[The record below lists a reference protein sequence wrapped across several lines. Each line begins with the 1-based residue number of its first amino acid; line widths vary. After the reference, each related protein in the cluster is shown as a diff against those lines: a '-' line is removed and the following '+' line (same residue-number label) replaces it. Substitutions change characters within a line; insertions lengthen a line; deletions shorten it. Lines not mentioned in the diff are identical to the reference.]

1 MAAIGKIREQ
11 STLLLIVIGGAM
23 VAFVLGDIFSN
34 RGGSGQGDQYVGE
47 VFGEEINFVDYEKRV
62 EAEKQSMASIGQGAS
77 GSQDQQVRNQVW
89 NDMVQEKVMYAE
101 MNKIGL
107 RLGQDE
113 FDDIRFGENVRED
126 FMGNQN
132 FQDPQTGQFDPKLVQ
147 NYFSVIQTQYPLFYE
162 AQVNRIVNERLYEK
176 YNALVKNGEFV
187 NVLEAKDEYYRQE
200 QQVNFNYVAR
210 EFASVADSTVVI
222 SDDDLRTYYNKHKE
236 EDRFDRDATANI
248 KFVSFDVQPTE
259 DDKEAIKEELS
270 GLKNDFGK
278 AKSDSLFVLKFS
290 SSRNAAQI
298 DLNGADNPEL
308 QEMIDNAENGDV
320 IGPFQMGERFAIAK
334 IKNKGT
340 EERASARHILLSKQS
355 EPDMKVLMARADSI
369 KKVIQKNDNFEEMV
383 TKFSEDPGSVQNG
396 GKYEDF
402 DRKMMVEEF
411 TEAAF
416 DKPVGSINIV
426 ETTYGVHIVEPLE
439 HNDVNVV
446 KALLVDEPIIPS
458 NRTFNEAYD
467 EANSFSIDAK
477 DASGMVKLAEEKG
490 YKVEE
495 GNKITTQA
503 RTIPGIAGSV
513 EAVRWA
519 HNVEKTKVGQ
529 VSQPFEFDRKI
540 VVVSLDNRTSS
551 GRASFEDAKED
562 IKPDAIR
569 EKKVEMFKADM
580 KDKSLDDLKADFNL
594 DVKNAVNVSEKRPSL
609 PGGANEGYI
618 VGYALSM
625 TEGDLSQPLEGNRG
639 VYVIKLNSK
648 TKVEPRE
655 DYTTYRDE
663 LLQNKQNGVK
673 TYTIG
678 VYRALKDFAKVKD
691 ERSRSF

>member
-34 RGGSGQGDQYVGE
+34 RGGSTQGDQYVGE
-47 VFGEEINFVDYEKRV
+47 VFGEEINLVEYEKRV

-77 GSQDQQVRNQVW
+77 SGQDQQIRNQVW
-89 NDMVQEKVMYAE
+89 NDMVQEKVMYTE

-113 FDDIRFGENVRED
+113 FDDIRFGENVRQD
-126 FMGNQN
+126 FLGNQN

-162 AQVNRIVNERLYEK
+162 TQVNRIVNERLYEK
-176 YNALVKNGEFV
+176 YNNLVKNGEFV

-200 QQVNFNYVAR
+200 QTVNFDYVSR
-210 EFASVADSTVVI
+210 EYASVADSTVAV
-222 SDDDLRTYYNKHKE
+222 SDADLRAYYNDHKD
-236 EDRFDRDATANI
+236 EDRFDRDATADI
-248 KFVSFDVQPTE
+248 KFVTFNVEPTE
-259 DDKEAIKEELS
+259 DDIAAIREELG
-270 GLKNDFGK
+270 GLKKDFSN
-278 AKSDSLFVLKFS
+278 AKSDSLFVLKYS
-290 SSRNAAQI
+290 SSRNANET
-298 DLNGADNPEL
+298 DLSGADNPEL

-320 IGPFQMGERFAIAK
+320 IGPFKMGDKIAIAK

-340 EERASARHILLSKQS
+340 EERASARHILLAKQS
-355 EPDMKVLMARADSI
+355 EPDMKVLMDRADSI

-383 TKFSEDPGSVQNG
+383 TKFSEDPGSIPNG

-402 DRKMMVEEF
+402 DRKMMVAEF

-416 DKPVGSINIV
+416 DEPVGSINIV

-439 HNDVNVV
+439 HKDVNVV
-446 KALLVDEPIIPS
+446 KALVVDEPIVPS

-467 EANSFSIDAK
+467 EANAFSIDAK
-477 DASGMVKLAEEKG
+477 NAEGLVKLAEENG
-490 YKVEE
+490 YKIEE
-495 GNKITTQA
+495 GNKVTTTA
-503 RTIPGIAGSV
+503 RTIPGVAGSV

-519 HNVEKTKVGQ
+519 HNVDKTKVGQ

-540 VVVSLDNRTSS
+540 VVVALDKRTES

-562 IKPDAIR
+562 IKPDVIR
-569 EKKVEMFKADM
+569 EKKIEMFKADM
-580 KDKSLDDLKADFNL
+580 KDKSLEDLKAEFNL
-594 DVKNAVNVSEKRPSL
+594 DVKSAVNVSEKRPSL

-648 TKVEPRE
+648 TEVEPRE
-655 DYTTYRDE
+655 DYSTYRDE
-663 LLQNKQNGVK
+663 LLTNKQNGVK

-691 ERSRSF
+691 ERSRAF

>member
-34 RGGSGQGDQYVGE
+34 SGGSQQGDQYVGE
-47 VFGEEINFVDYEKRV
+47 VFGEEINLVEYEKRV
-62 EAEKQSMASIGQGAS
+62 EAEKQSMASIGQSAPS
-77 GSQDQQVRNQVW
+77 SQDVQIRNQVW
-89 NDMVQEKVMYAE
+89 NDMVQEKVMYTE
-101 MNKIGL
+101 INKIGL

-113 FDDIRFGENVRED
+113 FDDIRFGENVSED
-126 FMGNQN
+126 FLANQN

-176 YNALVKNGEFV
+176 YNTLVKTGTFV

-200 QQVNFNYVAR
+200 QQVNFDYVAR
-210 EFASVADSTVVI
+210 EFTSIADSTITVN
-222 SDDDLRTYYNKHKE
+222 DNDLRTYFNKHKD
-236 EDRFDRDATANI
+236 EDRFDRDATADI
-248 KFVSFDVQPTE
+248 KFVSFDVVPTE
-259 DDKEAIKEELS
+259 DDVNALKQELND
-270 GLKNDFGK
+270 LKNDFSK
-278 AKSDSLFVLKFS
+278 AKNDSLFVLKYS
-290 SSRNAAQI
+290 SSRNATEI
-298 DLNGADNPEL
+298 DLKGADNQEL

-320 IGPFQMGERFAIAK
+320 IGPYKMGEKYAIAK

-340 EERASARHILLSKQS
+340 EERATARHILLSTQS
-355 EPDMKVLMARADSI
+355 EPDMKKLLDRADSL

-383 TKFSEDPGSVQNG
+383 TKFSEDPGSIPNG

-411 TEAAF
+411 TEASF

-439 HNDVNVV
+439 HNEVNVV
-446 KALLVDEPIIPS
+446 KALIVDEPIIPS

-467 EANSFSIDAK
+467 IANTFSIDAK
-477 DASGMVKLAEEKG
+477 NAAGMMKLAEENG

-495 GNKITTQA
+495 GNKVTTQA
-503 RTIPGIAGSV
+503 RSIPGIAGSV

-519 HNVEKTKVGQ
+519 HNADKTKVGQ

-540 VVVSLDNRTSS
+540 VVVALENRTSS
-551 GRASFEDAKED
+551 GRASFEDVKEE
-562 IKPDAIR
+562 IKPDVIR
-569 EKKVEMFKADM
+569 EKKSELFKSEM
-580 KDKSLDDLKADFNL
+580 KDKSLEDLKTEFNL
-594 DVKNAVNVSEKRPSL
+594 EIKTAVNVTEKRPSL
-609 PGGANEGYI
+609 PGGANEGYV

-625 TEGDLSQPLEGNRG
+625 AEGDLSQPLEGNRG
-639 VYVIKLNSK
+639 VYVIKLNTK
-648 TKVEPRE
+648 TEVEPRE
-655 DYTTYRDE
+655 DYTTYGDE
-663 LLQNKQNGVK
+663 LLQNKQNSVQN
-673 TYTIG
+673 YTIG
-678 VYRALKDFAKVKD
+678 VYRALKDFANVKD
-691 ERSRSF
+691 ERSRIF